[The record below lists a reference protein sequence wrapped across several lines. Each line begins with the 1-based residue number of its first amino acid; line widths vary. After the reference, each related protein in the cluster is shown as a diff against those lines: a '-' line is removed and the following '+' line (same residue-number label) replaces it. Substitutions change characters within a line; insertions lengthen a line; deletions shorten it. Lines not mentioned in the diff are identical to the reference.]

1 MHYIWNMQK
10 IISFIFVIVTIITS
24 RQSSLAQIA
33 CENNFA
39 GIYPCKQMD
48 LLAHLTNAEI
58 GGGENTNDI
67 WGWVSPIT
75 HREYALVGCNNGT
88 AFLDI
93 TNPVAPIYLGI
104 LPAFD
109 ANSLWRDLETYN
121 DYVFVVSESGNHGM
135 QIMNLLQLDNVV
147 NPPVIFNEDA
157 HYAGFGHCHTINIDP
172 VSGILCAMGTN
183 TFSGGPHLVNI
194 QSPLTPF
201 LLGGYANSGYT
212 HDGFITTYSG
222 PDTDHFGEIIIVCC
236 NGTTGLAIVNATD
249 PTDIQL
255 LDTYLYNQTG
265 YVHQGWFTK
274 DNRYFLVND
283 ELDEMNFGSNT
294 KTHNFDLLD
303 LDNIGYLGF
312 HEFNNTSIDH
322 NLYMEDQF
330 AFESNYRSGVRVL
343 DAIRASENN
352 FNEVAFF
359 DLVPNN
365 DNPQFSGTWSNYPY
379 LPSGVNI
386 ATSMYD
392 GFFIT
397 QPTFLQFGS
406 NLYSVCLNE
415 QFNANLEVNADLY
428 FPLQV
433 SMNGPSWLQWNGPI
447 EITQQGVFNYNL
459 SILGSVV
466 PGDYSAYWNLLAPN
480 GQTYTVTL
488 RMTIE
493 GNAAPGLTNLINPS
507 PNANINTPDVHFN
520 WDNNATANGYV
531 WTLATD
537 ANFTQNVMTVTTPD
551 TFYVANGLAFG
562 HYFWKIEGL
571 NDCGKGLVSL
581 GEFNVV
587 DPSSIYEWTSD
598 YQLFPQPA
606 DIVIYYNGARPI
618 ALYDITGKR
627 VDMTFKNVQDQYIID
642 TRELQNGLYLLRTE
656 KNTIKVL
663 IRH

>member
-1 MHYIWNMQK
+1 MKKLILFAMALHLFAAANSQ
-10 IISFIFVIVTIITS
+10 TS
-24 RQSSLAQIA
+24 CQ
-33 CENNFA
+33 NNFA

-67 WGWVSPIT
+67 WGWVSPVT
-75 HREYALVGCNNGT
+75 QKEYALVGCNNGT

-93 TNPVAPIYLGI
+93 SNPIAPVYLGI
-104 LPAFD
+104 LPTFD
-109 ANSLWRDLETYN
+109 VNSLWRDIETYQ
-121 DYVFVVSESGNHGM
+121 DFVFVVSESGNHGI

-157 HYAGFGHCHTINIDP
+157 HYSGFGHCHTINIDP

-183 TFSGGPHLVNI
+183 TYSGGPHLVNI
-194 QSPLTPF
+194 QNPLSPA

-212 HDGFITTYSG
+212 HDGFITTYTG
-222 PDTDHFGEIIIVCC
+222 PDTNHFGDVIIICC

-303 LDNIGYLGF
+303 LDNINYLGF
-312 HEFNNTSIDH
+312 HEFSNTSIDH

-343 DAIRASENN
+343 DAIRAGENS
-352 FNEVAFF
+352 FNEVAYF

-379 LPSGVNI
+379 LPSGINI

-406 NLYSVCLNE
+406 SLYSACINE
-415 QFNANLEVNADLY
+415 QFSANLEVNSDLY

-433 SMNGPSWLQWNGPI
+433 SVSGPSWLQWVGPL
-447 EITQQGVFNYNL
+447 EITQQGAYNYNI
-459 SILGSVV
+459 SINGSVI
-466 PGDYSAYWNLLAPN
+466 PGDYQTYWNLLAPN
-480 GQTYTVTL
+480 GQTYTVTMRL
-488 RMTIE
+488 TIE
-493 GNAAPGLTNLINPS
+493 GNAAPGLSTLIS
-507 PNANINTPDVHFN
+507 PTLNANINSNSVNFEWN
-520 WDNNATANGYV
+520 DNPTANGYV

-537 ANFTQNVMTVTTPD
+537 ANFTQNVITVTTTD
-551 TFYVANGLAFG
+551 TFYVASGLALG

-587 DPSSIYEWTSD
+587 DPNGIEVNTILHQVY
-598 YQLFPQPA
+598 PQPA
-606 DIVIYYNGARPI
+606 DIVLYYNGPEPI
-618 ALYDITGKR
+618 ALFDVTGKE
-627 VDMTFKNVQDQYIID
+627 VEVTFKKQSDSYVLD
-642 TRELQNGLYLLRTE
+642 TKTFSNGLYFLKTTDGVV
-656 KNTIKVL
+656 KIM